1 MPNMR
6 AIAMMVALA
15 ASFWPLVDS
24 KAAST
29 EIINIDDRIV
39 ARMAREK
46 LRQTMRQDQSN
57 GQDQTDDASDSAK
70 CNLNIGNSFNKKRIG
85 GKTEITVVIT
95 GPVIQANNK
104 CR

>member
-1 MPNMR
+1 
-6 AIAMMVALA
+6 
-15 ASFWPLVDS
+15 VDS
-24 KAAST
+24 RAAST
-29 EIINIDDRIV
+29 DIIDIEDRIV

-46 LRQTMRQDQSN
+46 LRQTMRQDQNN
-57 GQDQTDDASDSAK
+57 GKDQGDDGFDSAK

-85 GKTEITVVIT
+85 GKTEITVVVT